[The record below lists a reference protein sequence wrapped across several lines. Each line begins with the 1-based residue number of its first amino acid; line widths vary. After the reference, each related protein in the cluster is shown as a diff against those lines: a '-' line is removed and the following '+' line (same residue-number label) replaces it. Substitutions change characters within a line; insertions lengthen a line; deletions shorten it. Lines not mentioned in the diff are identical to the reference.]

1 MPNKRYK
8 AEQIVTL
15 LRQIEVGIAN
25 GKTTPQVCKEAE
37 ITVQTYYRWRKEYG
51 GLKLDQA
58 KRLKELEKENAK
70 LKRAGG
76 GAIAGEADSEGYRG
90 GKLLSP
96 ERRRSAVRHARE
108 IYRISERHA
117 CRLLG
122 QWRGTQRYEGLYR
135 ADEDEL
141 TRVIIALASEYGRYG
156 YRRITIELNKAG
168 WPVGKDRVQRIW
180 RREGLKVPQKQRP
193 RGRLW
198 LNDGSC
204 VRLRPERPN
213 HVWAYDFVKA
223 MTHDGRALRLL
234 VLLDEYTR
242 ECLAIRV
249 ARRLGSLEVIETLAE
264 VMLWRGIPEHI
275 RSDNGPE
282 FIAEELRKW
291 LAKVGTGV
299 LYIEPGSPWEN
310 GYCESFN
317 GKLRDECLN
326 GEIFYS
332 LKEAQIVI
340 EQWRVEYNT
349 RRPHS
354 ALGYRPPAPA
364 ACEIGGENGYG
375 KDGPETPGLGKRY
388 AFPTFPQP
396 RRRRSILLCGPCTQN
411 HGGSTAETLMYTL
424 SLALVQKVGPV
435 TDAPDYLM

>member
-1 MPNKRYK
+1 M
-8 AEQIVTL
+8 
-15 LRQIEVGIAN
+15 
-25 GKTTPQVCKEAE
+25 
-37 ITVQTYYRWRKEYG
+37 
-51 GLKLDQA
+51 
-58 KRLKELEKENAK
+58 
-70 LKRAGG
+70 
-76 GAIAGEADSEGYRG
+76 
-90 GKLLSP
+90 
-96 ERRRSAVRHARE
+96 
-108 IYRISERHA
+108 SERHA

-122 QWRGTQRYEGLYR
+122 QWRGTQRYEVIYR
-135 ADEDEL
+135 SDEGAL
-141 TRVIIALASEYGRYG
+141 TRAIIELASEYGRYG
-156 YRRITIELNKAG
+156 YRRITAKLLEAG
-168 WPVGKDRVQRIW
+168 WQVGKDRVQRIW

-204 VRLRPERPN
+204 VRLRPQRPN

-223 MTHDGRALRLL
+223 MTHDGRSLRLL

-249 ARRLGSLEVIETLAE
+249 ARRLGSLEVIETLSE

-282 FIAEELRKW
+282 FIAQDLWMW

-340 EQWRVEYNT
+340 EQWRVKYNT

-354 ALGYRPPAPA
+354 ALGYRPPAPETIVPQMA
-364 ACEIGGENGYG
+364 ALRSPTAPCE
-375 KDGPETPGLGKRY
+375 PSF
-388 AFPTFPQP
+388 A
-396 RRRRSILLCGPCTQN
+396 
-411 HGGSTAETLMYTL
+411 
-424 SLALVQKVGPV
+424 SL
-435 TDAPDYLM
+435 PDEAVM

>member
-1 MPNKRYK
+1 M
-8 AEQIVTL
+8 
-15 LRQIEVGIAN
+15 
-25 GKTTPQVCKEAE
+25 
-37 ITVQTYYRWRKEYG
+37 
-51 GLKLDQA
+51 
-58 KRLKELEKENAK
+58 
-70 LKRAGG
+70 
-76 GAIAGEADSEGYRG
+76 
-90 GKLLSP
+90 
-96 ERRRSAVRHARE
+96 
-108 IYRISERHA
+108 
-117 CRLLG
+117 
-122 QWRGTQRYEGLYR
+122 
-135 ADEDEL
+135 
-141 TRVIIALASEYGRYG
+141 IIALASEYGRYG

-204 VRLRPERPN
+204 VRLRPERAN

-242 ECLAIRV
+242 ECLAICV

-282 FIAEELRKW
+282 FIAQDLRKW
-291 LAKVGTGV
+291 LAKVGTGA

-340 EQWRVEYNT
+340 EQWRVKYNT

-354 ALGYRPPAPA
+354 ALGYRPPAPETIVPQMA
-364 ACEIGGENGYG
+364 ALRSPTAPCE
-375 KDGPETPGLGKRY
+375 PPF
-388 AFPTFPQP
+388 A
-396 RRRRSILLCGPCTQN
+396 
-411 HGGSTAETLMYTL
+411 
-424 SLALVQKVGPV
+424 SL
-435 TDAPDYLM
+435 PDEAVM